1 VDIKSS
7 LQYNANS
14 PYELIGDAYTWHF
27 SYYTPVQPESR
38 YSSDMKKSHVMIFLS
53 HTWHRN
59 TFPEIDELLCDTYMY
74 YGKGVCDIIL
84 YQPAKVISGRCLLY
98 FISF

>member
-1 VDIKSS
+1 
-7 LQYNANS
+7 
-14 PYELIGDAYTWHF
+14 
-27 SYYTPVQPESR
+27 
-38 YSSDMKKSHVMIFLS
+38 MIFLS
-53 HTWHRN
+53 HTWHKK